1 MSDISVIIPIN
12 EINETIK
19 GYLVKCVES
28 INKQSV
34 KPDKVYVVHADTKE
48 VNEFFKTWETPEE
61 LNIEVVVNKDKTDFC
76 SQVNCGVEKVE
87 TEWFSVLEVDD
98 EYAKSWFKNTK
109 TYMEAYDD
117 VDIFLPLV
125 VDVDEGHNFLGFT
138 NESIWAMKFSE
149 KMGEL
154 DNNTLLNYQN
164 YQTSGAIIKKE
175 SYVSVGMLK
184 SSMRLTFVYEFLLRA
199 TYNDFRIMTIPK
211 IGYKHM
217 NMRENSLFWDYKN
230 DPKEKISPEEAAF
243 WVEQAKKEYFFTY
256 DRAIEYGN

>member
-1 MSDISVIIPIN
+1 MNDISVIIPVH
-12 EINETIK
+12 EINESIK
-19 GYLVKCVES
+19 DLFIKCVQS
-28 INKQSV
+28 INNQTV
-34 KPDKVYVVHADTKE
+34 KPEKVYIVHADIKE
-48 VNEFFKTWETPEE
+48 VNDFFKSWEKPEG
-61 LNIEVVVNKDKTDFC
+61 LNLEILVNKDKTDFC
-76 SQVNCGVEKVE
+76 SQVNYGVETSE
-87 TEWFSVLEVDD
+87 TEWFSILEVDD
-98 EYAKSWFKNTK
+98 EYSKNWFKNAK
-109 TYMEAYDD
+109 NYMESYDD

-125 VDVDEGHNFLGFT
+125 VDVDNTHNFLGFT

-164 YQTSGAIIKKE
+164 YQTSGAVIKKE
-175 SYVSVGMLK
+175 SFEGIGMLK
-184 SSMRLTFVYEFLLRA
+184 PSIRLTFVYEFLLRA

-230 DPKEKISPEEAAF
+230 DPQDKIMPEEASF

-256 DRAIEYGN
+256 DRAIEYEK